1 MRTRVL
7 LRFTLILPVLAAA
20 ALLLPIVHAQ
30 DGDCTGLPS
39 ARLTPGG
46 RATVTVAAG
55 QALRLRDSAGL
66 DGTPVGG
73 LENGDEI
80 GVLDATPVCVD
91 GVRWWQIQTEEGL
104 IAWAAEAHA
113 SGYLL
118 TPARIPA
125 PTPNPADTDCSDVL
139 PPIGRPGDQLVVT
152 YVGQPVVARMLPA
165 VGAGRLG
172 EWWAGNVF
180 TVISG
185 PSCGSGRWWQRVSL
199 PDGRSGWIALGDS
212 VQYDVAV
219 VGGTATPTPTPTPR
233 SR

>member
-7 LRFTLILPVLAAA
+7 LHLALILPVLTAA
-20 ALLLPIVHAQ
+20 ALLLPIAHAQ
-30 DGDCTGLPS
+30 DGDCTGVPP
-39 ARLTPGG
+39 ARLIPGG
-46 RATVTVAAG
+46 RATVTIAAG
-55 QALRLRDSAGL
+55 QALRLRDLAGL
-66 DGTPVGG
+66 DGAQIGS

-80 GVLDATPVCVD
+80 AVLDAAPVCAD
-91 GVRWWQIQTEEGL
+91 NIRWWQVQTAGGL

-113 SGYLL
+113 NGYLL

-125 PTPNPADTDCSDVL
+125 PTPDPADTDCSDVL

-152 YVGQPVVARMLPA
+152 YAGQPVVARMLPV

-185 PSCGSGRWWQRVSL
+185 PSCGNGRWWQRVAL
-199 PDGRSGWIALGDS
+199 PDGRTGWIALGDS

-219 VGGTATPTPTPTPR
+219 VGGTATPTPAPTAPAR
-233 SR
+233 